1 MADPPNSDP
10 VPETISFQDHIY
22 AKHNHGIRPKSYK
35 PIRTSY
41 TSRLGEIRNAIN
53 DRVRNNETEGVIEF
67 LARVLRVEN
76 KNNDNED
83 ETGVFDWVSSFF
95 GGEEK
100 APVIITAIIDA
111 DVHALAWGRSG
122 VGHPDFV
129 LPNDA
134 GQGGSANA
142 TNIINK
148 IRDAHKGKFI
158 APDNGVPTPKVGE
171 MVWVTWQDLEN
182 RRDGVYLRPLI
193 ARDNNSGVDE
203 NSGGDQNKKTTNKP
217 CNKLKSKKP
226 SGRQNR
232 NRNADANSMAGNVRQ
247 ESIDAK
253 KERGQPPVGKG
264 VFTGFPDIK
273 THKINQALH
282 CTLNWVC
289 YTGAK
294 QSKDGEIESAN
305 ISKIKKF
312 VKKYHKKGIRTY
324 IMGYPAYG
332 HEEKFLAKLFSLANS
347 GDAIGVILN
356 LDHYYSG
363 QAPVS
368 PYEKENTL
376 MSEFK
381 KYADKKNFATGLT
394 ATDIAGNPNIPWKI
408 FADSKTGVDFAIP
421 QVFSQ
426 DYSSLRDEEVDN
438 TPPPPPVDPEV
449 GQPTSFDGLL
459 PGNYRELTEIFK
471 LPAGLLEKWDASTG
485 FNTKGDEDSD
495 FNIRSIYMKAAAE
508 VIEQYWKQILPG
520 QNAKVFIT
528 SHRRDK
534 GKGNHS
540 TGGAFDVR
548 IELGDSPIGK
558 AGLYDRVPVL
568 QTWASLKKLQGA
580 GRLPMGGTG
589 LYLNVKKNN
598 PRKGIVGL
606 KPTQAGAQTQ
616 GSGQKGGPGGSASPH
631 YDMRGYLY
639 AGTSHTRNTIWVNL
653 DKTGNG
659 KDDVKNTDSA
669 RYYLRQN
676 NLDDVADYVY
686 RDDGT
691 WANDGDYEDGYLPAV
706 GPQVQNLL
714 QVLGLDSQAPVLKTS
729 GAEGPFVAKFMAWK
743 QVGFKYIIPGLG
755 MIGNSPNPNGWSP
768 DAYNTNEKSP
778 WRLRQDATWTF
789 TSVKEALG
797 NSMANSVIWWDWEG
811 ANKTAVNWPEKRW
824 AVIRELGNAIA
835 TAQKLNKIKKSSIS
849 QGEKDKITNWQ
860 LGNYMKASPSPGEA
874 KAKQQAAATP
884 APDPPVTK
892 TPSETP
898 PEDTPTPTGLTEEK
912 RQEIQNKIDNK
923 VKNLKARET
932 ELAQLKT
939 QFTSA
944 ENAGEDTTNLL
955 NAVKAKTAEVNQEL
969 AQINNLRA
977 QLGQE
982 AIAGSS
988 GDPKDPCAHL
998 TLGKPTKID
1007 PELSNV
1013 EFLDYGLKK
1022 GKPLKSRSYIVIHE
1036 PGGGTSV
1043 KGVLRYLKK
1052 EGNSV
1057 HFTVSMKGA
1066 VKQHVSMQLAA
1077 FHAGSSANYNSIGIE
1092 VMNPSP
1098 EGAPGKKYIPG
1109 SRQQLERLWKLVV
1122 KISIAG
1128 TPGIPKYFVAA
1139 SGDIEAYNWR
1149 DKLPLRPGIHAHRMQ
1164 GNTNH
1169 SDGAFP
1175 VLYMSLR
1182 NRGLGPGAAYKKAWE
1197 MFSTKS
1203 GVSIPENPAEKEDN
1217 KLPEGG
1223 AQQVCPD
1230 GQEPVGTDPETGG
1243 PLCP

>member
-1 MADPPNSDP
+1 LADPPNSDP

-606 KPTQAGAQTQ
+606 KPTQAGAQTE

-789 TSVKEALG
+789 TSVKKALG

-860 LGNYMKASPSPGEA
+860 LGNYMKASDSPGEA
-874 KAKQQAAATP
+874 KAKQQKKEDP
-884 APDPPVTK
+884 PPDPPADK
-892 TPSETP
+892 APSETP

-1139 SGDIEAYNWR
+1139 AGDIEAYNWR

-1230 GQEPVGTDPETGG
+1230 GQEPIGTDPETGG

>member
-53 DRVRNNETEGVIEF
+53 DRVKNNETEGVIEF

-76 KNNDNED
+76 KNNDNQD
-83 ETGVFDWVSSFF
+83 ETGVLDWVSSFF
-95 GGEEK
+95 EGEEK

-158 APDNGVPTPKVGE
+158 APDTGVPTPKVGE

-203 NSGGDQNKKTTNKP
+203 NSGGDQNKKTTKKP

-508 VIEQYWKQILPG
+508 VIEQYWKQILPD

-548 IELGDSPIGK
+548 IELGDSPIGN

-589 LYLNVKKNN
+589 LYLNVNKNN

-606 KPTQAGAQTQ
+606 KPTQAGAQAE

-729 GAEGPFVAKFMAWK
+729 AAEGPFVAKFMAWK

-778 WRLRQDATWTF
+778 WRMRQDAAWTF
-789 TSVKEALG
+789 NSVKEALG

-811 ANKTAVNWPEKRW
+811 ASKTAVNWPEKRW

-860 LGNYMKASPSPGEA
+860 LGNYMKASDSPGEA

-884 APDPPVTK
+884 APEPPAVK

-898 PEDTPTPTGLTEEK
+898 PEDTPTPTGLTEEAK
-912 RQEIQNKIDNK
+912 KEIQNKVDNL
-923 VKNLKARET
+923 VVSLKTKETQLAALKT
-932 ELAQLKT
+932 ELTNVENSGGDTTAAAAAVKT
-939 QFTSA
+939 KSA
-944 ENAGEDTTNLL
+944 EVKKELLEINA
-955 NAVKAKTAEVNQEL
+955 
-969 AQINNLRA
+969 LRSK
-977 QLGQE
+977 LGQE

-988 GDPKDPCAHL
+988 GEPADPCKNT
-998 TLGKPTKID
+998 TLGKPTKVD
-1007 PELSNV
+1007 SQLPGV
-1013 EFLDYGLKK
+1013 EFLDYGLAK

-1036 PGGGTSV
+1036 SVTSTT
-1043 KGVLRYLKK
+1043 KGALRALKGK
-1052 EGNSV
+1052 GASV
-1057 HFTVSMKGA
+1057 HFTISPGGRTQ
-1066 VKQHVSMQLAA
+1066 QHVNMQLTA
-1077 FHAGSSANYNSIGIE
+1077 FHGGQGPNQNSIGLE
-1092 VMNPSP
+1092 VINASKY
-1098 EGAPGKKYIPG
+1098 GAPSKQYKPG
-1109 SRQQLERLWKLVV
+1109 SRRQMEATWRLV
-1122 KISIAG
+1122 KKIVKAG
-1128 TPGIPKYFVAA
+1128 DPKIPVAFVAA
-1139 SGDIEAYNWR
+1139 AGSEYNW
-1149 DKLPLRPGIHAHRMQ
+1149 KKSALRPGIHAHGMQ
-1164 GNTNH
+1164 NNTSH
-1169 SDGAFP
+1169 SDGKFP

-1182 NRGLGPGAAYKKAWE
+1182 NKGIGTGEAYKKAWE
-1197 MFSTKS
+1197 IFSTKS
-1203 GVSIPENPAEKEDN
+1203 GVPIPDSPAEKEDN

-1223 AQQVCPD
+1223 AQQVCSD
-1230 GQEPVGTDPETGG
+1230 GQEPIGTDPETGG